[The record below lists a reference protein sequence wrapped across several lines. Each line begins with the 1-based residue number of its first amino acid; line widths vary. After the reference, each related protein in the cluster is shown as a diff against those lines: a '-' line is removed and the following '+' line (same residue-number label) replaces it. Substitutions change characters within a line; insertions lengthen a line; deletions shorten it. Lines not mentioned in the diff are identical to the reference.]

1 MRRAPRR
8 HLSTDSEAV
17 CCLGHRQRLAGCS
30 NGTVA
35 EPAVAATSALCY
47 MYGCARIQK
56 RAAGDLRS
64 VPSRHFSFSVL
75 VLAVHSFSLSL
86 SAELCVGCCALQPAD
101 GASEYVARRRLL
113 SGAPPAAGAPCAK
126 AAASGSSVATRG
138 ITPSML
144 AFVCCAS
151 LLSSAVGRARRAAI
165 A

>member
-75 VLAVHSFSLSL
+75 VLAVRSFSLSL
-86 SAELCVGCCALQPAD
+86 SA
-101 GASEYVARRRLL
+101 ARRATPFELRVIGHHQARLTRAWVAAR
-113 SGAPPAAGAPCAK
+113 SSTPSVSAAAGA
-126 AAASGSSVATRG
+126 
-138 ITPSML
+138 L
-144 AFVCCAS
+144 
-151 LLSSAVGRARRAAI
+151 RARVEPAGQSGVDG
-165 A
+165 

>member
-47 MYGCARIQK
+47 MYGCTRIQK

-75 VLAVHSFSLSL
+75 VLAVRSFSS
-86 SAELCVGCCALQPAD
+86 
-101 GASEYVARRRLL
+101 R
-113 SGAPPAAGAPCAK
+113 
-126 AAASGSSVATRG
+126 
-138 ITPSML
+138 
-144 AFVCCAS
+144 S
-151 LLSSAVGRARRAAI
+151 LLSCALDAVRSSLLMVRANTLRAGGC
-165 A
+165 